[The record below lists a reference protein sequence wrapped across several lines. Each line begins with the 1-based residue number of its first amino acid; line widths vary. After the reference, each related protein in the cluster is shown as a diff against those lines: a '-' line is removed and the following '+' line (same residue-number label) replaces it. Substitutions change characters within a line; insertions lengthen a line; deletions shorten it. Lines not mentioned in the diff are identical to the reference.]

1 MNEITDKPVDR
12 FHKPAN
18 EEAPLHKPWSGGCG
32 ILGDMTGDERRDF
45 EAKTDTGFK
54 EPKAI
59 GVMEFAPEPLHMTE
73 SKVRDMKFT
82 VGKRYSVLE
91 RREGNDYSD
100 RMSEMFPGSYASHYT
115 FKTKDDN
122 DKDVWVDEKYFI
134 PANIHLMHETTC
146 GWTAISNDGLKFSDD
161 GIEEAVDIR
170 SLAKKK
176 NIPDLDVG
184 GKDEPQNL
192 SGLKESHDELQTLS
206 GLKESEYDGTPYH
219 CHTSGDSYKSAWRAC
234 STKRKL
240 FEKPSSIYEGV
251 VQDDGND
258 LMNDATACMAAVD
271 KVFGYNKVVDPDG
284 IIEAISR
291 VVPHLHLGWED
302 HILTVNGAKTK
313 ITYSEVQGAYSGLKG
328 LVSAKVAERTVGKLV
343 AGMLKKVF

>member
-12 FHKPAN
+12 FHKKTETDPQN
-18 EEAPLHKPWSGGCG
+18 PWSGGCG
-32 ILGDMTGDERRDF
+32 LLGQMTGEERRDF
-45 EAKTDTGFK
+45 EAKTETGFK

-59 GVMEFAPEPLHMTE
+59 GAMEFAPEPLHMTE
-73 SKVRDMKFT
+73 SKVRNMKFT

-122 DKDVWVDEKYFI
+122 DQEVWIDEKYFI
-134 PANIHLMHETTC
+134 PAHINLMHEKSC
-146 GWTAISNDGLKFSDD
+146 GWAAISDDGLKVSDD

-170 SLAKKK
+170 TLAKEK
-176 NIPDLDVG
+176 NIPDLDV
-184 GKDEPQNL
+184 DMNE
-192 SGLKESHDELQTLS
+192 DLQTLS
-206 GLKESEYDGTPYH
+206 GLKESELRVGGRGILSLYDGTPYH
-219 CHTSGDSYKSAWRAC
+219 SHTSGDSYKSAWRAW

-240 FEKPSSIYEGV
+240 FEKPSSIYEGI
-251 VQDDGND
+251 VQDDGNE
-258 LMNDATACMAAVD
+258 LMNDATKCMAAVD